1 MRVDLAV
8 VGVRAPVLVA
18 LITTIGVS
26 LTACMSTPAAG
37 SPDEGLALFEDYCM
51 PCHGANGAGQENIA
65 APSIANLP
73 AWYVAAEVHKFREGA
88 RGTHFDDIEGM
99 RMRPM
104 ALTLE
109 TDAQVA
115 AVAGYVASLPAQRPA
130 PTISGDA
137 EKGKASYA
145 VCSACHQADGS
156 GSEVLNAPPLTKQPD
171 WYLAK
176 QVHKFKDGVRGA
188 NPLDKSGATMAPMAR
203 TLANDEAINNVMAHI
218 QTLGK

>member
-1 MRVDLAV
+1 MRVDLAKHE
-8 VGVRAPVLVA
+8 RAPLLVA
-18 LITTIGVS
+18 AMAAIGLS

-37 SPDEGLALFEDYCM
+37 SPDEGLALFEDYCA
-51 PCHGANGAGQENIA
+51 PCHGPNAAGNASIA

-73 AWYVAAEVHKFREGA
+73 AWYVAAEVHKFRDGA
-88 RGTHFDDIEGM
+88 RGAHFDDVEGL

-109 TDAQVA
+109 TDAQIT
-115 AVAGYVASLPAQRPA
+115 AVAGYIAALPAKRPA
-130 PTISGDA
+130 PTLTGDA

-145 VCSACHQADGS
+145 VCSACHQADGM
-156 GSEVLNAPPLTKQPD
+156 GSEALGAPPLVKQPD

-188 NPLDKSGATMAPMAR
+188 NPLDKTGATMAPMAR
-203 TLANDEAINNVMAHI
+203 TLPDEEAINNVVAHI